1 MAKQTIPA
9 PALLARPTRA
19 LLACGAVVGPVYV
32 AVTAAQALTRDGFDL
47 SRHPFNALTAGDL
60 GWIHRT
66 NLFLAGVLTVLF
78 AVGVGR
84 VLRPGRGARWGPRLL
99 GLYGLGMMIGGV
111 FSSNPVSGFPP
122 GTSPETTWHG
132 MVHVAAR
139 GSGYVV
145 LIAASLVIAG
155 RFAAEGLRGWAWFS
169 RAAVAMALGVF
180 PIIIATGVLRS
191 TLNVLFLVP
200 LALTWAWVAALA
212 VHLYRRVERGDR
224 DAVPGA
230 AGRRMRITPEAG

>member
-9 PALLARPTRA
+9 PALLARPIRA
-19 LLACGAVVGPVYV
+19 LLACGAVAGPMYV

-99 GLYGLGMMIGGV
+99 GLYGLGLMIGGV

-155 RFAAEGLRGWAWFS
+155 GSPPRGAGAGPGFPGQPSPWRSEFS
-169 RAAVAMALGVF
+169 PSSSPRVSSD
-180 PIIIATGVLRS
+180 PRS
-191 TLNVLFLVP
+191 TCSSSC
-200 LALTWAWVAALA
+200 
-212 VHLYRRVERGDR
+212 RSR
-224 DAVPGA
+224 
-230 AGRRMRITPEAG
+230 